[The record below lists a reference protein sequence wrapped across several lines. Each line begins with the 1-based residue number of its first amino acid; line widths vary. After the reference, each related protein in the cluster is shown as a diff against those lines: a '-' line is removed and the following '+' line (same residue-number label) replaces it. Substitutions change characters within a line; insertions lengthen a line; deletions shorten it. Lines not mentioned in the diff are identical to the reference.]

1 MNIRDYEE
9 KIEELEFLEEEIIL
23 KGYGYY
29 RGEKYTEI
37 EKIKELKELYKKR
50 VQEIIKEPMTV
61 EKCKRMILLCEEA
74 LEAILDGQEYEFEG
88 RKLTRAN
95 ISEIQNLKEYY
106 YKEQYRLENGIK
118 RGIRIYRAFGGND

>member
-50 VQEIIKEPMTV
+50 VQETIKEPMTV

-74 LEAILDGQEYEFEG
+74 LEAILDGQEYEFEE

-118 RGIRIYRAFGGND
+118 RGIRMYRAFGGND